1 MNDIVFV
8 HDNQASPGPRRVA
21 LERAGWNV
29 RATSNA
35 TEALG
40 WLRESGAALVLLDVL
55 VEGGPGFDV
64 CRRIRDH
71 HTEHEIPI
79 LLGCSIYQEP
89 EHEREAELAG
99 AQAYL
104 RNPVDLADLVALV
117 TQLTGERRG
126 VRAA

>member
-8 HDNQASPGPRRVA
+8 HDNQASPGPRKVA
-21 LERAGWNV
+21 LERAGWSV
-29 RATSNA
+29 RATSNSA
-35 TEALG
+35 EALG
-40 WLRESGAALVLLDVL
+40 WLRESAASLVLLDVL

-71 HTEHEIPI
+71 HSKDEVPI
-79 LLGCSIYQEP
+79 VLGCSIYQEP
-89 EHEREAELAG
+89 EHALEAGLAG

-104 RNPVDLADLVALV
+104 RNPVDLAELVALV

>member
-8 HDNQASPGPRRVA
+8 HDNQASPGPRKVA
-21 LERAGWNV
+21 LERAGWSV
-29 RATSNA
+29 RATPNA
-35 TEALG
+35 TEALV
-40 WLRESGAALVLLDVL
+40 WLRESPAALVLLDVL

-71 HTEHEIPI
+71 HAQDELPI
-79 LLGCSIYQEP
+79 VLGCSIYQEP
-89 EHEREAELAG
+89 EHAAEAEHAG

-104 RNPVDLADLVALV
+104 RNPVDLEDLVALV
-117 TQLTGERRG
+117 TRLTGERRG